1 MIETSLRVFAD
12 LCIIRG
18 TTTPKDIARE
28 QTRNILR
35 NLVKA
40 NYDRVNYQLAPMQ
53 FARLIKTRIAPKLR
67 AIRKSSLPATSAHR
81 LHEYCDQ

>member
-40 NYDRVNYQLAPMQ
+40 IYDRVNYQLAQCSSQGSSREDRTRAEGHPQ
-53 FARLIKTRIAPKLR
+53 EFAAGYVSP
-67 AIRKSSLPATSAHR
+67 PAT
-81 LHEYCDQ
+81 